1 MYFYKSLYFSLKN
14 TYIFS
19 TKYARFVDFCQTQV
33 LDNYET
39 YYSIKIQNKTTYTK
53 VQKLIDK
60 WNKKVV

>member
-1 MYFYKSLYFSLKN
+1 MRDLS
-14 TYIFS
+14 IFAKHEFL
-19 TKYARFVDFCQTQV
+19 T
-33 LDNYET
+33 NYET